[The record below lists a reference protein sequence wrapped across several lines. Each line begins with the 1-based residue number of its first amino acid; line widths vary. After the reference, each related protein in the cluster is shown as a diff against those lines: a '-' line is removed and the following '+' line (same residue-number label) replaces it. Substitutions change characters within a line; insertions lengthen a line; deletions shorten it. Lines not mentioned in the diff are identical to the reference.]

1 MGSTVELEKVQFL
14 IRNCTFFNSTV
25 LWYIWCT
32 NGNFVIRNCTFS
44 NSTVLWYI
52 WCTNGNFVIRN
63 CTFFQFNC
71 TMVHLVYQWKF
82 CDQKLHFFPIQ
93 LYYGTFG
100 VPMVIL

>member
-71 TMVHLVYQWKF
+71 TMVHLVYQWEF
-82 CDQKLHFFPIQ
+82 CDQKMHFS
-93 LYYGTFG
+93 Y
-100 VPMVIL
+100 MVLNTKGPSGSPF